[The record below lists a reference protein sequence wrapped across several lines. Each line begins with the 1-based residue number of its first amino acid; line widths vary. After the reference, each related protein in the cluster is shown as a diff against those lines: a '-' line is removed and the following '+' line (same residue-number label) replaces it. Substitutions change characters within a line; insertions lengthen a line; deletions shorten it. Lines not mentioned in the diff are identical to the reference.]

1 MKKGFFVLFLILILL
16 TAFCISVSGCLS
28 SLYNDTKKIEPVE
41 DVDEILKQYELN
53 IFMPVIQ
60 GNEKAVESGTYYA
73 SASEIQVIRVVNA
86 SDEITLLKEN
96 ALLALK
102 DAEYESIYFLTAE
115 DFSMTADGINAIAE
129 NPIPVNLNYTLNV
142 SNKAAKLVLEENFS
156 GVLVYT
162 FRPDMNS
169 TSFIINDGAKAVQI
183 ILPEKTTTGNRLIG
197 RAAPTQDMTETDEF
211 GRTVLK
217 WNAPTGTVSVK
228 FYNES
233 APGYLLFA
241 AIILVAASGI
251 VFLWYRYQ
259 IGKLHKITKMID
271 SDDASGFRKSK

>member
-1 MKKGFFVLFLILILL
+1 MKKGFFALFLILILL

-28 SLYNDTKKIEPVE
+28 SLYSDTKKTESVE
-41 DVDEILKQYELN
+41 SVDEILKQYELN
-53 IFMPVIQ
+53 IFMPVAQ

-86 SDEITLLKEN
+86 SNEIALLKEN
-96 ALLALK
+96 ALLALN

-115 DFSMTADGINAIAE
+115 NFSMTADGISAIVE

-156 GVLVYT
+156 GILVYT

-169 TSFIINDGAKAVQI
+169 TLFVVNDGAKAVQI
-183 ILPEKTTTGNRLIG
+183 VLPEKTTTGNRLIG
-197 RAAPTQDMTETDEF
+197 RASPTPDITETDEF

-217 WNAPTGTVSVK
+217 WNAPTGTAGVK
-228 FYNES
+228 YYNES
-233 APGYLLFA
+233 APAYLLFA
-241 AIILVAASGI
+241 AIVLVAASGI

-271 SDDASGFRKSK
+271 SDEASGFRKSK